1 MCLSQRKNYSEFQ
14 DLQWGHFALPAL
26 TQGTTLYDFH
36 VEKNKEKHVLLLKV
50 LKVLIALQ
58 DYKSIISCRLY
69 INPRG
74 NQNRPHYCIQTA
86 LSKSPRTAT
95 HQIWWSVSVHN
106 SSERRNDPQVI
117 MGKARTRPPPTPGSW
132 GRALSVTAGLL
143 LGTSLHS
150 LHYILDIFSSFLYY
164 KYICKH

>member
-1 MCLSQRKNYSEFQ
+1 MSATAKEVIMCLSQRKNYSEFQ
-14 DLQWGHFALPAL
+14 DPQWGHFALPAL

-36 VEKNKEKHVLLLKV
+36 VEKNKEKHVLLLNV

-58 DYKSIISCRLY
+58 DYKSIIPCRLY

-95 HQIWWSVSVHN
+95 HQIQWSVCSQQFREEKWPPSHN
-106 SSERRNDPQVI
+106 GQGQDWASPHPRLLGQSTVCDSKPAS
-117 MGKARTRPPPTPGSW
+117 GYLT
-132 GRALSVTAGLL
+132 ALSP
-143 LGTSLHS
+143 LHFR
-150 LHYILDIFSSFLYY
+150 YIF
-164 KYICKH
+164 